1 MSEPVTIHRLLDAGS
16 TPEIERGIDA
26 IFFESSNTKS
36 FESERSR
43 AAFRERWLGRYL
55 RHDPQFGYLA
65 LRPSGE
71 VAGYL
76 VGAIEDPAQAA
87 RFADME
93 FFTALREQTK
103 KFPAHLHVNVAPD
116 FRNRGIGGR
125 LIDHFVADAKA
136 YGSPGV
142 HVVTG
147 AGSPNISFYNRN
159 GFSEIVRAGASGQ
172 LLFLGRAL

>member
-1 MSEPVTIHRLLDAGS
+1 MSETVNIHRLLDSGP
-16 TPEIERGIDA
+16 TREIERGIDA

-36 FESERSR
+36 FESDPSR

-55 RHDPQFGYLA
+55 QHDPQFGFLA

-76 VGAIEDPAQAA
+76 VGAIEDPALAP
-87 RFADME
+87 RFADIE
-93 FFTALREQTK
+93 LFTMLREQTR
-103 KFPAHLHVNVAPD
+103 KFPAHLHVNIAPE

-125 LIDHFVADAKA
+125 LVDRFVADAKA
-136 YGSPGV
+136 HGSPGV

-159 GFSEIVRAGASGQ
+159 GFAEIARAGASGQ
-172 LLFLGRAL
+172 LLFLGRPL